1 MPLPRAQGSEH
12 ELEKTKGHREKGRL
26 SFRVHGLDC
35 LENRHVQTHTTRL
48 PVDTAKNDEYNS
60 FLWIFMALYFLYFMV
75 ISYQLSAPPPP
86 HPHPHPHSP
95 SSSCICLTEG
105 QPKQDQNGR
114 LFRTKDPS
122 GTCVEEGSAAAQV
135 SI

>member
-1 MPLPRAQGSEH
+1 MDIYGTL
-12 ELEKTKGHREKGRL
+12 
-26 SFRVHGLDC
+26 FFVFHG
-35 LENRHVQTHTTRL
+35 
-48 PVDTAKNDEYNS
+48 
-60 FLWIFMALYFLYFMV
+60 
-75 ISYQLSAPPPP
+75 YQLSAPPPPHP